1 MLPAAGEGCRFRP
14 ASNPGAGRQGGEGSG
29 GAAYASGI
37 EMIHNEFVKGDN
49 GKEIKADCVFEG
61 TEGIILVSRGGISSL
76 PDTILKQPI
85 TEKDEKVYASTDH
98 KANWLDCIK
107 SGKDTICTAE
117 IGHRSASICHLGN
130 IGYRLGR

>member
-1 MLPAAGEGCRFRP
+1 
-14 ASNPGAGRQGGEGSG
+14 
-29 GAAYASGI
+29 
-37 EMIHNEFVKGDN
+37 MIHNEFVKGDN

-130 IGYRLGR
+130 IGYRLGRKLKWDPATELFVGDDEANKQLSREPRKGWKV